1 MLREQPGSQAGRWPA
16 SQPQRCSYGTRL
28 EANLRSWPPP
38 RFRSQRSSAQPAW
51 PRLNMPPPRR
61 CAACRPSGRA
71 GRAATGLGAS
81 AGTAG
86 GSGSTLCP
94 LTSPSC
100 GTQWPGPR
108 AVRSALIAWTSG
120 TSSCISCCPAR
131 AFRRRRRR
139 HSAERRGAAGRRAV
153 SDGPRPTG
161 PRPQLLRRTAGC
173 RTSARACSPACSAP
187 IREVFATRAQ
197 VHSAPLAQPPPRRSS
212 TATAAAAVAVRR
224 WWFGWSHAQIAA
236 TQIDAQA
243 LRGAT

>member
-1 MLREQPGSQAGRWPA
+1 
-16 SQPQRCSYGTRL
+16 
-28 EANLRSWPPP
+28 
-38 RFRSQRSSAQPAW
+38 
-51 PRLNMPPPRR
+51 MPPPRR

-108 AVRSALIAWTSG
+108 AVRSALIAWTAS

-139 HSAERRGAAGRRAV
+139 HSAERRGAAVGAT
-153 SDGPRPTG
+153 SDGPRPTLCCRR
-161 PRPQLLRRTAGC
+161 PRRPARQQPQLQLQLRRTTAGC

-197 VHSAPLAQPPPRRSS
+197 VHSAPLAQPPPRRSR